1 MVSGV
6 GPAGSAVALGACLLA
21 VGVVERGGNGVKGDA
36 GEEMGE
42 SRAVAAGKG
51 VAVGIGVAVAVAMGR
66 AVTVGAGA
74 DERLLT
80 TK

>member
-21 VGVVERGGNGVKGDA
+21 VGVEERGGNGVKGDA
-36 GEEMGE
+36 GEEVGE
-42 SRAVAAGKG
+42 SRAVAAGKD
-51 VAVGIGVAVAVAMGR
+51 VAVAVAMGR